1 MKRKICSMAI
11 VVVMVALLAP
21 RCAADDPAATII
33 KRNGYTVSLVLT
45 FTKKKQNTMERIM
58 SVLDYGPNGYA
69 TGFVVG
75 DGLVMT
81 AYHVVSG
88 KLSAS
93 KKATL
98 GFAPKDELDVKVE
111 VNGCQAKVIRE
122 DEAGDIALLRLCQSG
137 KASIKETKETSAVS
151 FQTSIDKDEKLL
163 LIARPHGNSTVR
175 RGVFYGPYM
184 SSGLQFWCAK
194 IDTRDGYSGSPVYN
208 YKAELI
214 GVFTGYDGSKKLAV
228 ISPGARAQ
236 KLLEDYIATPRP

>member
-1 MKRKICSMAI
+1 MKRKICSLAI
-11 VVVMVALLAP
+11 VVVMAALLAP
-21 RCAADDPAATII
+21 KCAADDPAVTII

-98 GFAPKDELDVKVE
+98 GFAPKDELEVKVE
-111 VNGCQAKVIRE
+111 VNGCQAKLIRE
-122 DEAGDIALLRLCQSG
+122 DEVADLALLQLCQPG
-137 KASIKETKETSAVS
+137 KESRDTNTVS
-151 FQTSIDKDEKLL
+151 FQTSLDKDEKLL
-163 LIARPHGNSTVR
+163 LIARPHGNSMVR

-184 SSGLQFWCAK
+184 ASGLQFWCAK

-208 YKAELI
+208 YKAELV
-214 GVFTGYDGSKKLAV
+214 GVFSGYDGSKKLAV
-228 ISPGARAQ
+228 ISPGSRAQ
-236 KLLEDYIATPRP
+236 KLLEDYIATPHP